1 MKRKPT
7 MSLALLLVL
16 ILVGAAMAASVTTRV
31 VMIPDGSGGYIP
43 IQQHASNGKDAV
55 NLTVNSTTK
64 NFIGKTSW
72 ELYAPSSGCKFRN
85 MSTLTKAGL
94 QRTWPNGVRQSHFI
108 NPATPYANFSGCT
121 AAELDDM

>member
-1 MKRKPT
+1 MKRKLPLWLILT
-7 MSLALLLVL
+7 IALLS
-16 ILVGAAMAASVTTRV
+16 ILSVAAVTTRI

-64 NFIGKTSW
+64 NFTGKTSW